1 MPTSQ
6 TMMNDETD
14 DDKFVVL
21 YLTDEVDVVESWS
34 SDGVEPDDAH

>member
-1 MPTSQ
+1 
-6 TMMNDETD
+6 MMNDETD
-14 DDKFVVL
+14 AKFVVL